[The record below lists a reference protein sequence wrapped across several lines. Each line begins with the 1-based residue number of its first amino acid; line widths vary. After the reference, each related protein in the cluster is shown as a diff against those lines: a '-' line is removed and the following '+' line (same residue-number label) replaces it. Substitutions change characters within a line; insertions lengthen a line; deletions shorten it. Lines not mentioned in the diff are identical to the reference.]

1 LLPLVISMI
10 EIEIK
15 ARADHD
21 GVIKALKAAGA
32 SFEKTA
38 DQADIFYNA
47 PDRDFGKTD
56 EALRIRHQGSAVYLT
71 YKGKKLDKVSKTR
84 KEIEVQVSDRQKMED
99 ILLSLG
105 FRKTYSVFKKRDI
118 YHLMGAEVCV
128 DRVEGLGDFVEL
140 ETIAEDMTEMEKKR
154 DELISLMRSLGIE
167 GELIR
172 ESYLE
177 MLLKKST

>member
-1 LLPLVISMI
+1 MI

-21 GVIKALKAAGA
+21 EVLKALKEAGA

-38 DQADIFYNA
+38 DQADVFYNA
-47 PDRDFGKTD
+47 PDRDFGETD
-56 EALRIRHQGSAVYLT
+56 EALRLRRQGSSAYLT

-84 KEIEVQVSDRQKMED
+84 KEVEAQVCDPQKIED

-118 YHLMGAEVCV
+118 YHLKGAEICV

-140 ETIAEDMTEMEKKR
+140 ETIAEDMSGMEKKR
-154 DELISLMRSLGIE
+154 DELISVMRSLGIK

-177 MLLKKST
+177 MLLEKGH

>member
-1 LLPLVISMI
+1 MI

-21 GVIKALKAAGA
+21 ATIKALKAAGA
-32 SFEKTA
+32 VFEKTA

-56 EALRIRHQGSAVYLT
+56 EALRLRRQGSAAYLT
-71 YKGKKLDKVSKTR
+71 YKGKKLDTVSKTR
-84 KEIEVQVSDRQKMED
+84 KEIEVGVDSPEKIEE

-118 YHLMGAEVCV
+118 YHLKGAEVCV
-128 DRVEGLGDFVEL
+128 DRVDGLGDFVEL
-140 ETIAEDMTEMEKKR
+140 ETIVDDMAGMDKKR
-154 DELISLMRSLGIE
+154 DELISLMRSLGIA

-177 MLLKKST
+177 MLLEKNHEQ